1 MYTYL
6 LILVALLLLLLLA
19 LVYFGHRQLNQL
31 RLAVTKNSNNLN
43 QVASMLDTVVNSHG
57 VQDGGHH
64 VSEHNVVD
72 DMPVPKPVPGVGN
85 AYVLQQAEDDS
96 DDEDRFEQLDESD
109 NEVEDNEHSLPFEGQ
124 ELDIVPEVEEVEEVD
139 EVQEDNETP
148 LQVEEVIENQDISV
162 DQPFESDN
170 VDALIEETT
179 KHIDV
184 SSAKKAK
191 KGRKRCSPNELPGE
205 FELGFQLVSE
215 NDGKLYEVTANVK
228 GHKRWKAVSTNKQVP
243 SVSDVVQ
250 EDNNAVHEENDVV
263 QEENGV
269 QEENDVVQEESGL
282 TQEGGNVVHE
292 VDPFVNVQEDD
303 QELSEIEENVDPDEV
318 TEELE
323 QSYADVEVV
332 G

>member
-1 MYTYL
+1 MYMYL

-57 VQDGGHH
+57 VHGNMTQVQDGGHH
-64 VSEHNVVD
+64 VSEHNVVE

-109 NEVEDNEHSLPFEGQ
+109 NEVEENEHSLPFEGQ
-124 ELDIVPEVEEVEEVD
+124 PLDVVPEVD
-139 EVQEDNETP
+139 EVDEVNVVDETP
-148 LQVEEVIENQDISV
+148 VQVEEVIENQDLSV
-162 DQPFESDN
+162 DQPVESDN

-228 GHKRWKAVSTNKQVP
+228 GHKRWKAVSANKQVP
-243 SVSDVVQ
+243 SFSDVVQ
-250 EDNNAVHEENDVV
+250 EDNNAV
-263 QEENGV
+263 QK
-269 QEENDVVQEESGL
+269 ESGL
-282 TQEGGNVVHE
+282 TEEGDDV
-292 VDPFVNVQEDD
+292 VQEDD

-332 G
+332 GL